1 VTGSLTLLGTALGL
15 GAGAGVNAYATL
27 LVFGLM
33 ARFNPSFFPADLAG
47 FFAQTWV
54 LILLGVLYSIEF
66 VADKIPAIDHIWD
79 VIHTFI
85 RPVAGAVVALA
96 AAAPGTPKG
105 IVILAGAIAGG
116 AALTGHFT
124 KASLRAVSTATTGGT
139 ANPVLSVIEDVY
151 AVVQTALAVFLPF
164 VCIAFAI
171 VFLTIAIVFLT
182 RVRSRRP
189 AA

>member
-1 VTGSLTLLGTALGL
+1 VTETLTLLGTALGL
-15 GAGAGVNAYATL
+15 GASAGVNAYAPM

-47 FFAQTWV
+47 FFGQTWV
-54 LILLGVLYSIEF
+54 LVVIGILYAVEF
-66 VADKIPAIDHIWD
+66 VADKIPAIDHVWD

-96 AAAPGTPKG
+96 AAAPGTPRG

-124 KASLRAVSTATTGGT
+124 KASVRAVSTATTGGT
-139 ANPVLSVIEDVY
+139 ANPLLSIVEDIY
-151 AVVQTALAVFLPF
+151 AVIQTSLAVVLPY

-171 VFLTIAIVFLT
+171 VFLTIAIFV
-182 RVRSRRP
+182 VSRLRP
-189 AA
+189 RKQAR